1 MPLDN
6 AERTL
11 HLTPSATLAIDAR
24 AKSMRAEGLDV
35 VNFSAGEPDF
45 DTPEHIKAAAMGSLA
60 AYRGPQDCVTEM
72 VAEYDKR
79 RRRFCDLLGL
89 IPKLSFVKPQ
99 GAFYLLLDIS
109 RTGLNS
115 AEFAEKLLEKERV
128 AVVPGKA
135 FGDDSTVR
143 VSYAT
148 SIDQIEEGARRLAKF
163 CK

>member
-1 MPLDN
+1 MTGWRLGYVAAPVG
-6 AERTL
+6 
-11 HLTPSATLAIDAR
+11 LAKVIESIQSHTTSHPTSFAQKG
-24 AKSMRAEGLDV
+24 A
-35 VNFSAGEPDF
+35 
-45 DTPEHIKAAAMGSLA
+45 LA
-60 AYRGPQDCVTEM
+60 AYRGPQECVTEM

-115 AEFAEKLLEKERV
+115 SEFAEKLLEKERV

>member
-1 MPLDN
+1 MTGWRLGYVAAP
-6 AERTL
+6 AG
-11 HLTPSATLAIDAR
+11 LAKVIDSIQSHSTSHPTSFAQKG
-24 AKSMRAEGLDV
+24 A
-35 VNFSAGEPDF
+35 
-45 DTPEHIKAAAMGSLA
+45 LA
-60 AYRGPQDCVTEM
+60 AYRGPQDCVQEM
-72 VAEYDKR
+72 VKEYDKR

-99 GAFYLLLDIS
+99 GAFYILVNIS
-109 RTGLNS
+109 RTGMNS
-115 AEFAEKLLEKERV
+115 TEFSEKLLEKERV

-148 SIDQIEEGARRLAKF
+148 SIDQIEEGVRRIAKF